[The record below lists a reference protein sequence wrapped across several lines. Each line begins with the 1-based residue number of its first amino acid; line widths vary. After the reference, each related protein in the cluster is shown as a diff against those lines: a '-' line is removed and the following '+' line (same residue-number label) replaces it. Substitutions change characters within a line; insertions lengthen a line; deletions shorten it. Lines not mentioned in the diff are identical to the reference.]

1 MTQAAGEIGAPARQ
15 LSEHVRR
22 LEQEVGYKLLIQA
35 TSGAPQR
42 LTPAGE
48 RLVSA
53 VRAVSAEEVTRL
65 VRRKRRKDPETA
77 DGPTAQ
83 SGAS

>member
-1 MTQAAGEIGAPARQ
+1 MTHAAGELGAPARQ

-22 LEQEVGYKLLIQA
+22 LEREVGHKLLVQA

-48 RLVSA
+48 RARAA
-53 VRAVSAEEVTRL
+53 VRAVSAV
-65 VRRKRRKDPETA
+65 
-77 DGPTAQ
+77 GGQ
-83 SGAS
+83 F